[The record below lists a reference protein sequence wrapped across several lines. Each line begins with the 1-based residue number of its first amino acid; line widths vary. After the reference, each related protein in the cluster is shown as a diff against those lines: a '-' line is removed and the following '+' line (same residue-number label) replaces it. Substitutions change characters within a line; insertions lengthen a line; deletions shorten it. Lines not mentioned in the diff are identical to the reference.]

1 MATRVNDILSDDRY
15 PLLYCPLTA
24 QRPRENLWPSKRTV
38 RFIEKS
44 FYAVV
49 IFRLPAYSRWILTI
63 LLKFCSFKDPAP
75 GPWEVAPTTRR
86 LSEVRG
92 SASAFYRPAQTP
104 QQVVM
109 LYQVT
114 VSKSGY
120 IRPDG
125 LDDPFVLFFDC
136 TPIPDVVV
144 SMCGMSC
151 RETFRALIV
160 SKLNH

>member
-1 MATRVNDILSDDRY
+1 MSAEAWLSRTDYKLWRPCQRHSLRR
-15 PLLYCPLTA
+15 PLPPFVLSLDCTA
-24 QRPRENLWPSKRTV
+24 APRKLVAIKRTV

-120 IRPDG
+120 IASKG
-125 LDDPFVLFFDC
+125 Q
-136 TPIPDVVV
+136 TPLMTHLYCSLTAQP
-144 SMCGMSC
+144 S
-151 RETFRALIV
+151 RT
-160 SKLNH
+160 